1 MQVHSSNKTNQIRI
15 INHIFLTVQVHIRV
29 QAQCLNRSKCLCIF
43 LKKNHRP
50 CGTHKSS
57 QPRPC
62 LGPQAVPT
70 SVATPPRTVQ
80 STCRWQ
86 NKLEWVSADSTTS
99 CSFNINAI
107 DDQVKPEIHITHKSL
122 LKQTYTEDPTW
133 RHGSYQAQPAC
144 KTRQATRGRRRW
156 AVTDQ
161 RRRASWAPVWCA
173 PLPAGPVET
182 EPPAPSSAA
191 AAPSPPAAAAP
202 ASQTFSPPSE
212 PESTQPEVLLW
223 FTWLLINLLQWQFEV
238 FTNQLII
245 LF

>member
-1 MQVHSSNKTNQIRI
+1 MY
-15 INHIFLTVQVHIRV
+15 
-29 QAQCLNRSKCLCIF
+29 F

-57 QPRPC
+57 LPRPC
-62 LGPQAVPT
+62 LGPQAAPT

-86 NKLEWVSADSTTS
+86 NNLEWVSADSTTS
-99 CSFNINAI
+99 RSFDIKAIN
-107 DDQVKPEIHITHKSL
+107 DQVKPEIHTTQKSL

-144 KTRQATRGRRRW
+144 KTRRAMRDRRRW
-156 AVTDQ
+156 AVTDR

-173 PLPAGPVET
+173 RLPAGPAET

-212 PESTQPEVLLW
+212 PENTQPQVSLG
-223 FTWLLINLLQWQFEV
+223 FTWLLVNLLQWQFEV

-245 LF
+245 LFFKTGHTDKEYWRINVGVLRIKNKMIIAT